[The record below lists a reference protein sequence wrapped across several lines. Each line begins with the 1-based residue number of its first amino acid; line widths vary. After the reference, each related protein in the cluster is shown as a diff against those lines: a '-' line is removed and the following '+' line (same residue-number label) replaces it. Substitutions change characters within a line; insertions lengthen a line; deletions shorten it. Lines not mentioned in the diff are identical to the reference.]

1 MRQRW
6 GRSYLHPV
14 NANGRSQCVW
24 DKGCGLGWGLLL
36 HVHVRVALSRLPRRR
51 DGISARSVHRAAIGV
66 GGQRHD
72 HEAGGRGR
80 RRHPLLLL
88 HLGLDE
94 VDPGVDLLAQ
104 LTVDLLRRPLLLL
117 LLLHCI
123 VSVAPHGLHSIGNAE
138 RGELRVDLLGPA
150 HRRLELL
157 LAEAAHGAP
166 RDALEADPAAIAAG
180 GVGRRV
186 RLGGGALVA
195 ALGRRQRGEP
205 ARLAARGPVARGA
218 VLAQLARRAA
228 RLGVG
233 ADERADGGDREVVGW
248 LGGTGFLVLD
258 DYLQTKEW
266 RGGDG
271 VKQKQ
276 KQVGQTKGE
285 TKRKPKK
292 V

>member
-36 HVHVRVALSRLPRRR
+36 LLHVHVRVALSRLPRRR
-51 DGISARSVHRAAIGV
+51 DGISARSVHRAAVGV

-117 LLLHCI
+117 ALPLLLHCI

-157 LAEAAHGAP
+157 LSKAAHGAP
-166 RDALEADPAAIAAG
+166 RDALEADAAAIAAG

-258 DYLQTKEW
+258 DYLQTEEQRGMGMGSNKKAKASGTNKE
-266 RGGDG
+266 
-271 VKQKQ
+271 
-276 KQVGQTKGE
+276 
-285 TKRKPKK
+285 
-292 V
+292 